1 MLLNSYLFH
10 IKARNL
16 SPRTVKA
23 ASEYISLFIPLGLT
37 GTVVARVIVFDDALA
52 GYLPDLAI
60 FNVNVHEPVEPIVN
74 VVGLLF
80 GVNVHEPFFDQVL
93 PPGEFVLAT
102 ADKFLT

>member
-10 IKARNL
+10 RKTRNL

-74 VVGLLF
+74 VVGLRV
-80 GVNVHEPFFDQVL
+80 GVKTHEPVFDHVL
-93 PPGEFVLAT
+93 TPGEFVEAT
-102 ADKFLT
+102 FDSFFT